1 MKQVDGK
8 FSTDGTGL
16 FNTVSGERI
25 PDDEPL
31 FILRARDH
39 HALAAIHAYQGVCE
53 PECNGLHLAGIQ
65 QVREKFCRFAAEHPE
80 RMKQP
85 GATRHLRLEARE
97 IPEVSMQ
104 QLIDAGLNAFG
115 LQLFVESI
123 RGINITM
130 QPDGPIDTTHH

>member
-1 MKQVDGK
+1 MKRVDGK

-39 HALAAIHAYQGVCE
+39 HALAAIHAYQEACE
-53 PECNGLHLAGIQ
+53 SECNDLHMSGIQ
-65 QVREKFCRFAAEHPE
+65 QVREKFCQFAANHPE

-85 GATRHLRLEARE
+85 GVTRHLRLDPKEA
-97 IPEVSMQ
+97 PH
-104 QLIDAGLNAFG
+104 A
-115 LQLFVESI
+115 
-123 RGINITM
+123 
-130 QPDGPIDTTHH
+130 